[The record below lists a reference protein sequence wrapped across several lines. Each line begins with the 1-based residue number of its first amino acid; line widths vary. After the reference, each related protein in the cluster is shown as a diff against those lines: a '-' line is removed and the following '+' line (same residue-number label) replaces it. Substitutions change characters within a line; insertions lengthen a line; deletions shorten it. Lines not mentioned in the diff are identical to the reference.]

1 MAGDPREVQIRP
13 RTPADVLVLAEALMA
28 QQPDTGY
35 PMRNPLPFPPEEFVA
50 RPYDLMAWVAEVDR
64 RPAGHVAVTRVG
76 DDDLGRS
83 FADSTGMLIDRLG
96 CVSTLFVGRG
106 HGGLGLGGRLHD
118 AAVAWCREQALL
130 PVLEIFPSHAAAHR
144 LYLRRGWQ
152 ELGTLRPEWVPDGA
166 PDIVLMMLP
175 ESA

>member
-13 RTPADVLVLAEALMA
+13 RTPADVLVLAEVLMA

-50 RPYDLMAWVAEVDR
+50 RPYDVMAWVAEVDGLA
-64 RPAGHVAVTRVG
+64 AGHVAVTRVG

-83 FADSTGMLIDRLG
+83 FADSTGMPID
-96 CVSTLFVGRG
+96 
-106 HGGLGLGGRLHD
+106 
-118 AAVAWCREQALL
+118 
-130 PVLEIFPSHAAAHR
+130 
-144 LYLRRGWQ
+144 
-152 ELGTLRPEWVPDGA
+152 
-166 PDIVLMMLP
+166 